1 MTTTWDALAFAVVV
15 LFWLDYHVDRRQP
28 PCQVHGVITRFLGD
42 NMLYELDGIGVQAEG
57 DYWVADS
64 AMVMGNV
71 LLKQDASVW
80 FNAVVRGDNDQITI
94 GEGSNV
100 QDGSVLHTDPGYPLV
115 IGPHVTIGHK
125 VMLHGC
131 DIGEG
136 SLIGIN
142 AVVLNGAKIGKNCII
157 GANALITEGKEIPDN
172 SMVMGSPGKVVKTLT
187 DEQAQGIRVGAAHY
201 VQNAKRFRDSAIVQS
216 AALPV

>member
-1 MTTTWDALAFAVVV
+1 
-15 LFWLDYHVDRRQP
+15 
-28 PCQVHGVITRFLGD
+28 
-42 NMLYELDGIGVQAEG
+42 MLYELGGVAVKAEG

-64 AMVMGNV
+64 ATVVGNV

-80 FNAVVRGDNDQITI
+80 FNAVVRGDNDLITI

-100 QDGSVLHTDPGYPLV
+100 QDGSVLHTDPGFPLT
-115 IGPHVTIGHK
+115 IGAHVTIGHK

-142 AVVLNGAKIGKNCII
+142 AVVLNGAKIGKNCLI
-157 GANALITEGKEIPDN
+157 GANTLITEGKEIPDN
-172 SMVMGSPGKVVKTLT
+172 SMVMGSPGKVVRTLSE
-187 DEQAQGIRVGAAHY
+187 EQAKGIRAGATHY
-201 VQNAKRFRDSAIVQS
+201 VENARRFRTGAVEQS
-216 AALPV
+216 AAAAIED